1 MIAVLLYF
9 KILTNYVG
17 VNILAEYF
25 KIKAFG
31 LIVYYLFSFRYSELS
46 YILKAQNNY
55 HITRMKNIFGLYALY
70 ILIISFLMII
80 LFNISNIPLSY
91 YRNHTFYTMR
101 TDSRD
106 RFGTPL
112 EKRFTKLQIKEMMKR
127 SGLKDIHF
135 SNNAPFWCVVGTKL

>member
-80 LFNISNIPLSY
+80 LFNISNIPFYIYFASY
-91 YRNHTFYTMR
+91 LIFLLNDLVDSYVAINRLYHKYLIIFFIKGVLIFKPLLFYI
-101 TDSRD
+101 
-106 RFGTPL
+106 
-112 EKRFTKLQIKEMMKR
+112 FTLVLR
-127 SGLKDIHF
+127 YLF
-135 SNNAPFWCVVGTKL
+135 FT